1 MNSRSFRS
9 PLILCMLFMIPAVAA
24 DRNKTVESALAAD
37 RAGKYEKALK
47 LYKKAAEAGDFTA
60 MTTVG
65 VRYYTGQGTKQ
76 DFCAAYDWFNKA
88 RERDADALHNMGVM
102 FRDGQ
107 CVKQNRKIAYLT
119 FLIIHMEGLGAEQT
133 QMRANRNMRREVAE
147 IPQGEMHE
155 ALCYT
160 LSYYR
165 QVIESRG
172 ENMHVSAEHTPSEKN
187 PRFKDTAWWLPHE
200 REALN
205 FECPP
210 PPAGSEPKETP
221 TAGPSGDSAAG
232 D

>member
-1 MNSRSFRS
+1 MNSRSLKL

-24 DRNKTVESALAAD
+24 DRNKTIESAMAAD

-47 LYKKAAEAGDFTA
+47 LYRKAAEAGDFTA

-65 VRYYTGQGTKQ
+65 VRYYTGQGAKQ

-88 RERDADALHNMGVM
+88 WERDADALHNMGVM

-119 FLIIHMEGLGAEQT
+119 FLIIHMEGLGVEQT

-172 ENMHVSAEHTPSEKN
+172 ENMHVLVEHMPSEKN

-200 REALN
+200 RESLN
-205 FECPP
+205 FECPDTQAKEA
-210 PPAGSEPKETP
+210 PAAGQAGGS
-221 TAGPSGDSAAG
+221 TAGD
-232 D
+232 